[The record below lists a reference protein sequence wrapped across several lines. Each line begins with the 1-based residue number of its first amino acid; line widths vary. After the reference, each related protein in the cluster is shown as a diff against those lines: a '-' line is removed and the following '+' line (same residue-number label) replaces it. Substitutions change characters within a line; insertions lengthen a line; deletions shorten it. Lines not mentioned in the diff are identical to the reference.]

1 MTGYAKMLF
10 FLCFIL
16 FWFYLFFLYVALPI
30 YTVNMNYVITVIL
43 LQFFC
48 IYTVMLFSE
57 HGNFFVLN
65 LIQLILDENL
75 QRGMEIFP

>member
-1 MTGYAKMLF
+1 MTGYAKMVF
-10 FLCFIL
+10 FVFYFVLVSFIY
-16 FWFYLFFLYVALPI
+16 FILYVALPI

-48 IYTVMLFSE
+48 IYTVMLFLE
-57 HGNFFVLN
+57 HGNCFVLN

-75 QRGMEIFP
+75 QRGL